1 MSESLDAIRSLQR
14 SMDAAVIGQSAVVE
28 KIIISLLC
36 NGNVLLEG
44 LPGTAKTRAIKTLG
58 ELLNAAF
65 SIAPI
70 VRRTETM
77 HLLADAM
84 TPE

>member
-1 MSESLDAIRSLQR
+1 MSESLDAIQSLQQ
-14 SMDAAVIGQSAVVE
+14 SMEAAVIGQSAVVE

-58 ELLNAAF
+58 KVLSADLGRIQFTPDLL
-65 SIAPI
+65 P
-70 VRRTETM
+70 
-77 HLLADAM
+77 
-84 TPE
+84 